1 MSLNPDET
9 TVPPAQDG
17 GRHGAGLGGTVL
29 DGAAL
34 DGAVLN
40 AQAAGQ
46 PFLAI
51 EALDLSFDDH
61 QVLDGVN
68 LTVYPHQ
75 VITLIGPSGS
85 GKSTL
90 LRCINL
96 LETPSSGRILVD
108 GVDVTAPG
116 VDLNQIRRRMGM
128 VFQSWNLFGHL
139 NVIDNVTLGARK
151 AHGMAREDAESKAMV
166 LLERVGL
173 AHKAKAW
180 PDRIS
185 GGQAQRVAICR
196 ALITE
201 PELLLL
207 DEVTSALDPELVGE
221 VLGVI
226 RELAQDGM
234 TMVLAT
240 HEMGFAR
247 DVSDQVAFLH
257 QGKVLEQHPPE
268 VMFDH
273 PTHPRA
279 QQFLSRLIEARRI

>member
-1 MSLNPDET
+1 MSDTASATQPCLEI
-9 TVPPAQDG
+9 DG
-17 GRHGAGLGGTVL
+17 LFKAFDQNV
-29 DGAAL
+29 
-34 DGAVLN
+34 VLN
-40 AQAAGQ
+40 GID
-46 PFLAI
+46 LAI
-51 EALDLSFDDH
+51 GEH
-61 QVLDGVN
+61 QVV
-68 LTVYPHQ
+68 
-75 VITLIGPSGS
+75 TLIGPSGS

-96 LETPSSGRILVD
+96 LEKPDRGRIVFQGQVVTD
-108 GVDVTAPG
+108 EGVDVNI
-116 VDLNQIRRRMGM
+116 VRRRMGM

-139 NVIDNVTLGARK
+139 NILDNVTLGARK
-151 AHGMAREDAESKAMV
+151 AHKMPREEAEAKAMA
-166 LLERVGL
+166 LLSRVGL
-173 AHKAKAW
+173 ADKATDW

-196 ALITE
+196 ALITD

-226 RELAQDGM
+226 RELAEDGM

-257 QGKVLEQHPPE
+257 EGQVLEQDSPDVLFNEPSQ
-268 VMFDH
+268 
-273 PTHPRA
+273 PRTR
-279 QQFLSRLIEARRI
+279 QFLSRLIEARRI

>member
-1 MSLNPDET
+1 MSEEPMPTSPFLEI
-9 TVPPAQDG
+9 Q
-17 GRHGAGLGGTVL
+17 GLVKAF
-29 DGAAL
+29 DQNV
-34 DGAVLN
+34 VLN
-40 AQAAGQ
+40 G
-46 PFLAI
+46 I
-51 EALDLSFDDH
+51 D
-61 QVLDGVN
+61 
-68 LTVYPHQ
+68 LTVDTHQ

-96 LETPSSGRILVD
+96 LEQPDQGRIVFNGQVVTD
-108 GVDVTAPG
+108 PGVDVNI
-116 VDLNQIRRRMGM
+116 VRRRMGM

-139 NVIDNVTLGARK
+139 NILDNVTLGARK
-151 AHGMAREDAESKAMV
+151 AHKMPREEAEAKAMT
-166 LLERVGL
+166 LLSRVGL
-173 AHKAKAW
+173 ADKAKSW

-196 ALITE
+196 ALITD

-226 RELAQDGM
+226 RELAEDGM

-257 QGKVLEQHPPE
+257 EGRVLEQDAPDVLFNSPSQ
-268 VMFDH
+268 
-273 PTHPRA
+273 PRTR
-279 QQFLSRLIEARRI
+279 QFLHRLIEARRI

>member
-1 MSLNPDET
+1 MSLQSEFVDPCLEIK
-9 TVPPAQDG
+9 
-17 GRHGAGLGGTVL
+17 GLVKAF
-29 DGAAL
+29 DQNV
-34 DGAVLN
+34 VLN
-40 AQAAGQ
+40 G
-46 PFLAI
+46 I
-51 EALDLSFDDH
+51 DLKVDK
-61 QVLDGVN
+61 
-68 LTVYPHQ
+68 HQ

-96 LETPSSGRILVD
+96 LEKPDQGRITFDGQPVTEE
-108 GVDVTAPG
+108 GVDVNL
-116 VDLNQIRRRMGM
+116 VRRRMGM

-139 NVIDNVTLGARK
+139 NILNNVTLGARK
-151 AHGMAREDAESKAMV
+151 AHKMPREEAESKAMV
-166 LLERVGL
+166 LLNRVGL
-173 AHKAKAW
+173 GDKANDW

-196 ALITE
+196 ALITD

-226 RELAQDGM
+226 RELAEDGM

-257 QGKVLEQHPPE
+257 EGRVLEQDSPDVIFNSPSQSR
-268 VMFDH
+268 
-273 PTHPRA
+273 TR
-279 QQFLSRLIEARRI
+279 QFLSRLIEARRI

>member
-1 MSLNPDET
+1 MSVTPMNTPGPRKPDP
-9 TVPPAQDG
+9 TVCVDIHELIKIYDQ
-17 GRHGAGLGGTVL
+17 HTVL
-29 DGAAL
+29 NGI
-34 DGAVLN
+34 N
-40 AQAAGQ
+40 
-46 PFLAI
+46 
-51 EALDLSFDDH
+51 LSVHNH
-61 QVLDGVN
+61 QVV
-68 LTVYPHQ
+68 
-75 VITLIGPSGS
+75 TLIGPSGS

-96 LETPSSGRILVD
+96 LERPD
-108 GVDVTAPG
+108 GGQITFKGQVVTDEG
-116 VDLNQIRRRMGM
+116 VDLNQVRRRMGM

-139 NVIDNVTLGARK
+139 NVINNVTLGARK
-151 AHGMAREDAESKAMV
+151 AHNMPREEAEEKAMG
-166 LLERVGL
+166 LLKRVGL
-173 AHKAKAW
+173 GDKATEW

-196 ALITE
+196 ALITD

-257 QGKVLEQHPPE
+257 NGKVLEQDTPE
-268 VMFDH
+268 GLFSD
-273 PTHPRA
+273 PKQARTR
-279 QQFLSRLIEARRI
+279 QFLSRLIEARRI